1 VIYLDHNATTPILP
15 EVLEAMMPYL
25 TTEWGNPSSAYKFG
39 AKLKS
44 FIETAREQVAE
55 LIGAHPLDVIFT
67 SCATES
73 NNAAI
78 AAALKA
84 NPAKRHI
91 VTSQVEHSSVLNCC
105 MALSS
110 GEFTSPRGGVKPPL
124 HEPGYRVTYL
134 PVDREGLMKLAD
146 LEAAITD
153 QTAVVSL
160 MWANNETG
168 VLFPVER
175 IAEICRSRG
184 VLYHC
189 DAVQAAGKL
198 EIDVGKV
205 PADYFSLTDHKFHA
219 PKGIGALYVRRK
231 APFSPL
237 VYGGHQERNQ
247 RGGTESVPLIV
258 GMGKAAELAR
268 KYLPDFEK
276 KVRPLRDELEEG
288 ILSTIPGT
296 ELNGHKNHRL
306 ANTANITFR
315 GIESEALLVLLD
327 KEGIC
332 ASSGSACLAD
342 SDEPSHVVKAMKPE
356 SAASRQ
362 MIRFSLDAEGSKM
375 DVAFTAAA
383 VARATASLRD

>member
-1 VIYLDHNATTPILP
+1 MIYLDHNATTPILP

-189 DAVQAAGKL
+189 DAVQAAGG
-198 EIDVGKV
+198 DGR
-205 PADYFSLTDHKFHA
+205 S
-219 PKGIGALYVRRK
+219 
-231 APFSPL
+231 
-237 VYGGHQERNQ
+237 N
-247 RGGTESVPLIV
+247 
-258 GMGKAAELAR
+258 
-268 KYLPDFEK
+268 
-276 KVRPLRDELEEG
+276 
-288 ILSTIPGT
+288 
-296 ELNGHKNHRL
+296 
-306 ANTANITFR
+306 
-315 GIESEALLVLLD
+315 
-327 KEGIC
+327 
-332 ASSGSACLAD
+332 
-342 SDEPSHVVKAMKPE
+342 
-356 SAASRQ
+356 
-362 MIRFSLDAEGSKM
+362 
-375 DVAFTAAA
+375 
-383 VARATASLRD
+383 